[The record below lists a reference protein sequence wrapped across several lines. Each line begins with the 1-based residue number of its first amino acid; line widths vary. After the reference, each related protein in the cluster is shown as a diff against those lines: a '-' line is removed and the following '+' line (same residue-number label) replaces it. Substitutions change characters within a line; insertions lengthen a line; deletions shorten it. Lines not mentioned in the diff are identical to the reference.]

1 MIITC
6 PNCKKKFNIDPTLIP
21 EDGRDL
27 KCGSC
32 DHVWLYKV
40 EDVSSM
46 PLTLNENVDNNEI
59 EPYEIEKKNDN
70 VFKKDQLVSKK
81 ITINNEEEEKK
92 TKKFI
97 EKQKSISDNKKK
109 NTGSK
114 FFSYL
119 VVFVLS
125 LIALVIL
132 LDTLKTPLINIFP
145 GLEIVLFNLFET
157 LKDIKLF
164 IIDLY

>member
-6 PNCKKKFNIDPTLIP
+6 PNCKKKFNINLTLLH
-21 EDGRDL
+21 DKGRDL

-32 DHVWLYKV
+32 DHVWFYKV
-40 EDVSSM
+40 EDM
-46 PLTLNENVDNNEI
+46 NLTPLTINENIDNSQI
-59 EPYEIEKKNDN
+59 EPYENKTKNDEIVKN
-70 VFKKDQLVSKK
+70 NETISKNLTHKKEGKPNNKK
-81 ITINNEEEEKK
+81 IKEEPNKL
-92 TKKFI
+92 
-97 EKQKSISDNKKK
+97 SLDKKK
-109 NTGSK
+109 NNGSK

-119 VVFVLS
+119 VVFFIS

-132 LDTLKTPLINIFP
+132 LDTLKTPLINTFP
-145 GLEIVLFNLFET
+145 SLEVILFNLFET

>member
-6 PNCKKKFNIDPTLIP
+6 PNCKKKFNIDPTLIND
-21 EDGRDL
+21 DGRDL

-40 EDVSSM
+40 EDVNSTA
-46 PLTLNENVDNNEI
+46 LTINENIDNSQI
-59 EPYEIEKKNDN
+59 EPYENKTENDEIVKNNETISKNLTHKKQEKPNNEKIKEEPNNLSLNEKKN
-70 VFKKDQLVSKK
+70 
-81 ITINNEEEEKK
+81 IIR
-92 TKKFI
+92 
-97 EKQKSISDNKKK
+97 
-109 NTGSK
+109 K

-119 VVFVLS
+119 VVFFIS

-132 LDTLKTPLINIFP
+132 LDTLKIPLINTFP
-145 GLEIVLFNLFET
+145 SLEIILFNLFET

>member
-6 PNCKKKFNIDPTLIP
+6 PNCKKNFRIDHTLIP

-32 DHVWLYKV
+32 DHIWFYKV
-40 EDVSSM
+40 EDVDSK
-46 PLTLNENVDNNEI
+46 PLLLNQNIDNNEFVPD
-59 EPYEIEKKNDN
+59 EVEIENDDEIKKSQVISNKITLKEEEN
-70 VFKKDQLVSKK
+70 NKK
-81 ITINNEEEEKK
+81 I
-92 TKKFI
+92 F
-97 EKQKSISDNKKK
+97 EKQKKISLDKKK
-109 NTGSK
+109 NTVSK

-119 VVFVLS
+119 IVFIISFVA
-125 LIALVIL
+125 LIIL
-132 LDTLKTPLINIFP
+132 LDTLKIPLINIFP
-145 GLEIVLFNLFET
+145 TLEIFLFNLFEL

>member
-21 EDGRDL
+21 DEGRDL

-40 EDVSSM
+40 EDVNST
-46 PLTLNENVDNNEI
+46 PLKLNENIDNSQI
-59 EPYEIEKKNDN
+59 EPYENKTKNDEIDKYN
-70 VFKKDQLVSKK
+70 ETISKDLTHKKEGKQNNKK
-81 ITINNEEEEKK
+81 IKEEQNNL
-92 TKKFI
+92 
-97 EKQKSISDNKKK
+97 SLNKKK

-119 VVFVLS
+119 VVFFIS

-132 LDTLKTPLINIFP
+132 LDTLKIPLINIFP
-145 GLEIVLFNLFET
+145 SLEVILFNLFET

>member
-6 PNCKKKFNIDPTLIP
+6 PNCKKKFNIDPTLINN
-21 EDGRDL
+21 EGRDL

-32 DHVWLYKV
+32 DHVWHYKV
-40 EDVSSM
+40 EDVNSTA
-46 PLTLNENVDNNEI
+46 LTLNENIDNSQI
-59 EPYEIEKKNDN
+59 EPYENKTENDEI
-70 VFKKDQLVSKK
+70 VK
-81 ITINNEEEEKK
+81 NNETISKNLTHKK
-92 TKKFI
+92 QGKPNNL
-97 EKQKSISDNKKK
+97 SLDKKK
-109 NTGSK
+109 NIGSK

-119 VVFVLS
+119 VVFFIS

-132 LDTLKTPLINIFP
+132 LDTLKTPLINTFP
-145 GLEIVLFNLFET
+145 SLEVILFNLFET